1 MVEDYTTIKDKIKE
15 SLINLEDKPFLTKD
29 FEGTYLFFSFDLVN
43 STAFKNRNKQ
53 WGKLFDG
60 FVSQSKI
67 LMEQEFHFIKIWKM
81 VGDEILFYMQVTSI
95 DDLHFAPK
103 KTYDVLQKCI
113 KFIEEKDGVK
123 SNLSIKATIWSAVV
137 YDSEDKNTENC
148 DNIIIKERDV
158 DGYTLDFLG
167 LDIDTGFRISK
178 FVIGS
183 VLVVD
188 AKLACLITDLE
199 KEMMDKHISN
209 FMRIVSYQQ
218 LKGVWD
224 NRHYPIVW
232 YRNEW
237 SDSKDMFVYDERY
250 NSEIVKQICDTKGEC
265 LDDVSLLKKIF
276 EDLDKLNVVKN
287 LKEKIIKEANP
298 ILISKIPKD
307 KLCEMHVV
315 AICVNSNNEILI
327 AKRAADKNTFPNIWE
342 FGCSQLRLN
351 QDFISAINKDYNNDF
366 GIKLKLLKDEPIATY
381 TIGKLKDSRV
391 VPGLIFLCR
400 IEENENAISLDDKK
414 HSDCKFINKENY
426 KNINRNETIPDFH
439 KRIEDAYKSLE
450 LLAKEESDDGY

>member
-1 MVEDYTTIKDKIKE
+1 MVEDYTIIKDKIKE
-15 SLINLEDKPFLTKD
+15 SLINLEDKPFLKKD

-81 VGDEILFYMQVTSI
+81 VGDEILFYMQVKSI
-95 DDLHFAPK
+95 DDLHFAPQR
-103 KTYDVLQKCI
+103 TYDVLQKCI
-113 KFIEEKDGVK
+113 EFIEKKDRVK

-158 DGYTLDFLG
+158 DDYILDFLG
-167 LDIDTGFRISK
+167 LDIDAGFRISK

-188 AKLACLITDLE
+188 AKLACLIAGLE
-199 KEMMDKHISN
+199 KETKDKHISN

-237 SDSKDMFVYDERY
+237 DYSKDMFVYDERY

-265 LDDVSLLKKIF
+265 LDEVSLLTNIF
-276 EDLDKLNVVKN
+276 KDLDKRNAVEN

-307 KLCEMHVV
+307 KLCEMHIV

-327 AKRAADKNTFPNIWE
+327 AKRASDKNTLPNTWE
-342 FGCSQLRLN
+342 FGCSQLRLH
-351 QDFISAINKDYNNDF
+351 QDFISAINKDYISDF

-381 TIGKLKDSRV
+381 IMEKSKDNRV

-400 IEENENAISLDDKK
+400 IEENENAINLDDKK
-414 HSDCKFINKENY
+414 HSEYKFINQENY
-426 KNINRNETIPDFH
+426 KDIHGNEAVPDFH
-439 KRIEDAYKSLE
+439 KRIEDAYKFLE
-450 LLAKEESDDGY
+450 FLVKE

>member
-1 MVEDYTTIKDKIKE
+1 MVEDYTVIKDKIKE
-15 SLINLEDKPFLTKD
+15 SLTNLEDKPFLTKD

-67 LMEQEFHFIKIWKM
+67 LMEQAFHFIKIWKM
-81 VGDEILFYMQVTSI
+81 VGDEILFYMQVKSI

-113 KFIEEKDGVK
+113 EFIEKKEGIK
-123 SNLSIKATIWSAVV
+123 SNLSIKSTIWSAVV

-148 DNIIIKERDV
+148 DNIIIKERDI
-158 DGYTLDFLG
+158 DDYILDFLG
-167 LDIDTGFRISK
+167 LDIDAGFRISK

-188 AKLACLITDLE
+188 AKLACLIADLE
-199 KEMMDKHISN
+199 KETKDKHISN

-237 SDSKDMFVYDERY
+237 NYSKDMFVYDERY

-265 LDDVSLLKKIF
+265 LDEVSLLINIF
-276 EDLDKLNVVKN
+276 KDLDKLNVIEN
-287 LKEKIIKEANP
+287 LKGKIIKEANP

-315 AICVNSNNEILI
+315 AICVNSNDEILI
-327 AKRAADKNTFPNIWE
+327 AKRTADKNTLPNIWE
-342 FGCSQLRLN
+342 FGCSQLRLHQN
-351 QDFISAINKDYNNDF
+351 FISAINKDYSNDF
-366 GIKLKLLKDEPIATY
+366 GIKLELLKDEPIATY
-381 TIGKLKDSRV
+381 IMEKSKDNRV

-400 IEENENAISLDDKK
+400 IKENEDAINLDDKK
-414 HSDCKFINKENY
+414 HSEYKFINQENY
-426 KNINRNETIPDFH
+426 KGIHENEAVPDFH
-439 KRIEDAYKSLE
+439 KRIEDVYKF
-450 LLAKEESDDGY
+450 LAKEESDGY